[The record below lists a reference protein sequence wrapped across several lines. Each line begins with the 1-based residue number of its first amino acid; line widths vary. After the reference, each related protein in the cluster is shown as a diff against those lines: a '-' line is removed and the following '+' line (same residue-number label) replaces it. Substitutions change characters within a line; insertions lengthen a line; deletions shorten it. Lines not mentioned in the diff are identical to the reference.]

1 MAERK
6 RFQPGTGL
14 TIATVISLIILSSL
28 GTWQARKVGPKTAM
42 LAQIE
47 EGLTAEPIKLPV
59 HVDDPAQLNYR
70 KVYFSGT
77 HGSSEPLKLFGTNVD
92 GKPGYYLYSPV
103 KTTFGMAVLVNW
115 GWIPMTEDILPEL
128 PVGDVSITG
137 VLRTSAEASSFTP
150 ANDPI
155 GNAWYVANVHEMAD
169 AFGLRTKEYYH
180 FRVFSDQV
188 GAKGGL
194 PLGGQVRVDIPNNHL
209 QYTITWFGLAATLL
223 AIYILFGLKRGRG
236 NS

>member
-1 MAERK
+1 MAEK
-6 RFQPGTGL
+6 KQFQPGKGL
-14 TIATVISLIILSSL
+14 TIAVVISLIILSTL

-47 EGLTAEPIKLPV
+47 RGLEAAPIKLPV

-77 HGSSEPLKLFGTNVD
+77 SNPVEPLKLFGTNTE

-103 KTTFGMAVLVNW
+103 KTTFGMAVLVSW
-115 GWIPMTEDILPEL
+115 GWIPMTEDTLPEL
-128 PVGDVSITG
+128 PIGDVTVTG

-150 ANDPI
+150 PNDPVA
-155 GNAWYVANVHEMAD
+155 GAWYVADVHEMAA

-180 FRVFSDQV
+180 FRIFSDQIGPD
-188 GAKGGL
+188 GAL
-194 PLGGQVRVDIPNNHL
+194 PLGGQVRGGYS
-209 QYTITWFGLAATLL
+209 Q
-223 AIYILFGLKRGRG
+223 
-236 NS
+236 